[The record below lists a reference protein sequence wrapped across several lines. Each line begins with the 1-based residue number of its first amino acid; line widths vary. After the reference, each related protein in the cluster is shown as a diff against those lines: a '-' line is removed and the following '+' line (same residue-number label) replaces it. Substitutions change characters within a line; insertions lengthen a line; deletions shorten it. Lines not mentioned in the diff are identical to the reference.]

1 MCVGVREERGCVYVQ
16 EVVGEVGVGW
26 CVCLGQVLGWVAA
39 VR

>member
-1 MCVGVREERGCVYVQ
+1 VQ